1 MAVESKP
8 HFGKRRAGVSSR
20 SRGLLDAH
28 GPAALLALLSALAA
42 AAAVHAGRGLTFFF
56 DEWNFILER
65 RGISFETFLE
75 PHGGDHPA
83 VVPVAAYKLMLQVF
97 GLGNYAPY
105 RLLVIAVH
113 LTCAVLLYVYARRRI
128 GRWLALAPAAL
139 LLFLG
144 SAWQD
149 ILWPFQIGF
158 LGSLAAGL
166 GMLLLLDGARTRD
179 GLACLLL
186 TLSLMS
192 SSLGLIFVVVAALE
206 LAPDRA
212 RLRRAWVVVV
222 PLAILA
228 VIYLGF
234 GGDGPE
240 RQLASPGNAVR
251 YALDMAAAAAGG
263 LGGLGLDWGRPLL
276 LAGVALVAALL
287 WQLPAPP
294 LRIVALAGGALMFWL
309 LTGVSRAE
317 WKPDVPP
324 DTSRYIYPSALL
336 LLLILVTAL
345 AGRQRVSRAGGAL
358 LGLAVAFACVSG
370 AGVLGDGGG
379 GLRTVSAALLPEL
392 TALEAARERA
402 DPNLLID
409 PERSPGL
416 VAGRYFDAIDS
427 FGSPA
432 ASLEAVRRDPAALP
446 IFDAALA
453 RAQGLALQ
461 PAPASAPR
469 EGRGPTIEGTAAGTV
484 EIDGTCREFRPQGT
498 GAALD
503 LALPPGAVTLTATD
517 GPPVELRLRRL
528 SDAWPATASTLLGPG
543 ETGRLEVPADRLPG
557 QWHLRLS
564 PRQDVRVCSAP

>member
-1 MAVESKP
+1 MAVESQ
-8 HFGKRRAGVSSR
+8 RRSDAPLTGTGSR
-20 SRGLLDAH
+20 ATAQRLER
-28 GPAALLALLSALAA
+28 GPAAVLAA
-42 AAAVHAGRGLTFFF
+42 LCAVAVAVCVHAGRGLTFFF

-83 VVPVAAYKLMLQVF
+83 VVPVAIYKVMLQVF
-97 GLGNYAPY
+97 GLGSYVPY

-113 LTCAVLLYVYARRRI
+113 VTCALLLYFYARRHV

-158 LGSLAAGL
+158 LGSLAAGV
-166 GMLLLLDGARTRD
+166 GILLVLDGERSRD
-179 GLACLLL
+179 WLACLLL
-186 TLSLMS
+186 VVSLTS
-192 SSLGLIFVVVAALE
+192 SSLGLIFFVVAAIE
-206 LAPDRA
+206 IAVDPDR
-212 RLRRAWVVVV
+212 RRRAWIVLA

-228 VIYLGF
+228 IVSLGF

-240 RQLASPGNAVR
+240 RQLASPGTAVR
-251 YALDMAAAAAGG
+251 YALDMAAAAAGA

-276 LAGVALVAALL
+276 LAGGAGVAALL
-287 WQLPAPP
+287 WRLPAPP
-294 LRIVALAGGALMFWL
+294 LRIVSLAAGAALFWL

-345 AGRQRVSRAGGAL
+345 SGRQRVGRVGASVL
-358 LGLAVAFACVSG
+358 AIAVGLACVSG

-379 GLRTVSAALLPEL
+379 GLRTVSAALLPEM
-392 TALEAARERA
+392 TALEAARDRVDA
-402 DPNLLID
+402 NLLID

-432 ASLEAVRRDPAALP
+432 PSLEAVQRDPTALP
-446 IFDAALA
+446 VFDAALA

-461 PAPASAPR
+461 PVSQPYSTDGQPPVLD
-469 EGRGPTIEGTAAGTV
+469 GAAGGTV
-484 EIDGTCREFRPQGT
+484 EAEGSCQRFDSQGS

-503 LALPPGAVTLTATD
+503 VALGPRPVIVAAEPGL
-517 GPPVELRLRRL
+517 PVEVRFRRL
-528 SDAWPATASTLLGPG
+528 SDSWPAAPTTQLGG
-543 ETGRLEVPADRLPG
+543 GGAGRLDIARDSLPG
-557 QWHLRLS
+557 GWHMRLS
-564 PRQDVRVCSAP
+564 PRQDLRVCSTA